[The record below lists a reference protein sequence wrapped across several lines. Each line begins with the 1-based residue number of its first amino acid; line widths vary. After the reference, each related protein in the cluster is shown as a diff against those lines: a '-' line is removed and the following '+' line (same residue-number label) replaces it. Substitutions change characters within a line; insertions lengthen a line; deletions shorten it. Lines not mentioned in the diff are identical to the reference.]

1 MDQIP
6 INDDR
11 NDGCMTECSR
21 KFMVTGEKKICTLK
35 SAQIDSPQAGTCGP
49 EPSASARLKRQPSPL
64 CHLRNPEGRNI
75 YKHNEVDQSSVA
87 HTLLGLGIFCSILEV
102 FQTFKRISHMKLDI
116 LRR

>member
-1 MDQIP
+1 MH
-6 INDDR
+6 DR
-11 NDGCMTECSR
+11 MFEKIYGH
-21 KFMVTGEKKICTLK
+21 GEKKKFCTLK

-87 HTLLGLGIFCSILEV
+87 HTLLGLGIFCSVLEV